1 MGNKHLTIFAFSAK
15 NWKCAQSEVSGLMC
29 LFKGHIMVNLTNA
42 LNGILKKMKESEQN
56 DADISVAKSD
66 SSESS

>member
-29 LFKGHIMVNLTNA
+29 LFKGNIMYEIQSLINNKV
-42 LNGILKKMKESEQN
+42 
-56 DADISVAKSD
+56 
-66 SSESS
+66 